1 MRTSSFFTGMT
12 SLRLTVLGLLTAS
25 LSAAHAPAADV
36 SIQPDVV
43 YGHKDGLAMTF
54 DVYRPAKPN
63 GGTILFMVSGGWF
76 SSWRPPEQMLPMFA
90 PFTDTGFTVIAV
102 RHGSSPRYGISEAV
116 GDVRRAVRYVR
127 HHAIDL
133 SIDPDRLGALGM
145 SAGGHL
151 SLMLAT
157 TSDMGDA
164 AADDPVL
171 QESDR
176 VRAVCAWVAP
186 TDLRPVAWS
195 DPNHDKQ
202 YENFPALDMS
212 QEAAAAMSPLLAVTA
227 DDSPALLVA
236 GDNDTLVPIW
246 HSQKILEAFEAA
258 GVPTGLVT
266 IEGAGHGFAGADMAR
281 AVSETVGWFQ
291 TQLAAD

>member
-1 MRTSSFFTGMT
+1 MHLLPAPSPASRRCMLFT
-12 SLRLTVLGLLTAS
+12 LL
-25 LSAAHAPAADV
+25 LVAAARGADAAEV
-36 SIQPDVV
+36 AIQPDVV

-54 DVYRPAKPN
+54 DVYRPDESN

-90 PFTDTGFTVIAV
+90 PFTDEGFTVIAV

-127 HHAIDL
+127 HHAADL
-133 SIDPDRLGALGM
+133 KVDPERLGGLGM

-157 TSDMGDA
+157 TADEGDA

-171 QESDR
+171 KASDR
-176 VRAVCAWVAP
+176 VKAVCAWVAP

-195 DPNHDKQ
+195 DPNHEKQ
-202 YENFPALDMS
+202 YENFPGLDIT
-212 QEAAAAMSPLLAVTA
+212 QAVAAEMSPLLAVSA
-227 DDSPALLVA
+227 DDSPALLIA
-236 GDNDTLVPIW
+236 GDQDTLVPIW
-246 HSQKILEAFEAA
+246 HSEKILTAFESV
-258 GVPTGLVT
+258 GVPTELVT
-266 IEGAGHGFAGADMAR
+266 IEGAGHGFAGDDMAR

-291 TQLAAD
+291 TQLIAE

>member
-1 MRTSSFFTGMT
+1 MQLLPAPSPASRRCMLFT
-12 SLRLTVLGLLTAS
+12 LL
-25 LSAAHAPAADV
+25 LVAAARGADAAEV
-36 SIQPDVV
+36 AIQPDVV

-54 DVYRPAKPN
+54 DVYRADESN

-90 PFTDTGFTVIAV
+90 PFTDEGFTVIAV

-127 HHAIDL
+127 HHAADL
-133 SIDPDRLGALGM
+133 KVDPERLGALGM

-157 TSDMGDA
+157 TADEGDA

-171 QESDR
+171 KASDR
-176 VRAVCAWVAP
+176 VKAVCAWVAP

-195 DPNHDKQ
+195 DPNHEKQ
-202 YENFPALDMS
+202 YENFPGLDIT
-212 QEAAAAMSPLLAVTA
+212 QAVAAEMSPLLAVSA
-227 DDSPALLVA
+227 DDSPALLIA
-236 GDNDTLVPIW
+236 GDQDTLVPIW
-246 HSQKILEAFEAA
+246 HSEKILTAFESV

-266 IEGAGHGFAGADMAR
+266 IEGAGHGFAGDDMAR

-291 TQLAAD
+291 TQLIAE

>member
-1 MRTSSFFTGMT
+1 MQLLPAPSPASRRCMLFT
-12 SLRLTVLGLLTAS
+12 LL
-25 LSAAHAPAADV
+25 LVAAARGADAAEV
-36 SIQPDVV
+36 AIQPDVV

-54 DVYRPAKPN
+54 DIYRPDESN

-90 PFTDTGFTVIAV
+90 PFTDEGFTVIAV

-127 HHAIDL
+127 HHAADL
-133 SIDPDRLGALGM
+133 KVDPERLGGLGM

-157 TSDMGDA
+157 TADEGDA

-171 QESDR
+171 KASDR
-176 VRAVCAWVAP
+176 VKAVCAWVAP

-195 DPNHDKQ
+195 DPNHEKQ
-202 YENFPALDMS
+202 YENFPGLDIT
-212 QEAAAAMSPLLAVTA
+212 QAVAAEMSPLLAVSA
-227 DDSPALLVA
+227 DDSPALLIA
-236 GDNDTLVPIW
+236 GDQDTLVPIW
-246 HSQKILEAFEAA
+246 HSEKILTAFESV
-258 GVPTGLVT
+258 GVPTELVT
-266 IEGAGHGFAGADMAR
+266 IEGAGHGFAGDDMAR

-291 TQLAAD
+291 TQLIAE